1 MPETGIGG
9 ISKAT
14 PLSNRA
20 PFPRAYPE
28 ALRQQKDNRSRM
40 RSRFTA
46 VFPKV
51 LQQQAMRFS
60 HFHPPPHHAAPR
72 YFATAVS
79 V

>member
-1 MPETGIGG
+1 MLKTGIGG

-14 PLSNRA
+14 PFSDQA

-28 ALRQQKDNRSRM
+28 ALRQQKVNRSRV

-46 VFPKV
+46 AFPKV

-60 HFHPPPHHAAPR
+60 HCHPPPHRAAPR